1 MRIALGTDHAGLAA
15 KEALKRHLA
24 ALGHQVE
31 DFGCSSEESCDYP
44 DFVVPAAEAVASGRC
59 ERGFVLGGS
68 GNGEAMAANK
78 VPGIRAAV
86 VTDEFTAEMARRHN
100 DANVA
105 SFGSRVVPTDRI
117 LKLAEI
123 FLDTPFDGGRHQRR
137 VDKITAMEKRLR
149 GR

>member
-1 MRIALGTDHAGLAA
+1 MRIALGTDHAGFAA
-15 KEALKRHLA
+15 KEALKRRL
-24 ALGHQVE
+24 LEQGHEVE

-44 DFVVPAAEAVASGRC
+44 DFVVPAAEAVAAGRC

-78 VPGIRAAV
+78 VPGVRAAV

-117 LKLAEI
+117 LALAGI
-123 FLDTPFDGGRHQRR
+123 FLETPFDGGRHQRR
-137 VDKITAMEKRLR
+137 VEKLAAIEKKTR
-149 GR
+149 G